1 MMKAVLKIVCS
12 LGAVTLLSLNVFAG
26 QNNTLFLGKLDLRAK
41 SPIKELSQISTDL
54 ASADNPHFFDR
65 NHLYFTQVLPTSNQP
80 VADVF
85 VWNLSKNSTRG
96 IARLSKD
103 QLTAA
108 SAPKEVGFLLIRE
121 KDNDQIELR
130 AIDVNGNPE
139 TYLVQNGE
147 GVPTSI
153 NTYQFEKS
161 NWYLY
166 TQNRQQNELKS
177 YNTESKKTIVVSELP
192 QGSEYFSV
200 SATGHLIASD
210 GSKLYQRQ
218 IIAKGEYLQAEGDW
232 SPMSIDSEF
241 CQSGI
246 TKTAISP
253 YGEMIALVC
262 SN

>member
-1 MMKAVLKIVCS
+1 MIKTVLKIVCS
-12 LGAVTLLSLNVFAG
+12 LGAFTLLSLNVFAE

-41 SPIKELSQISTDL
+41 APIKELNQISTDL
-54 ASADNPHFFDR
+54 AIADNPHFFDR
-65 NHLYFTQVLPTSNQP
+65 NHLYYTQVLGISNKQE
-80 VADVF
+80 ADVF
-85 VWNLSKNSTRG
+85 VWDLSKNSMRG
-96 IARLSKD
+96 IARLSKN
-103 QLTAA
+103 QLAAA
-108 SAPKEVGFLLIRE
+108 SAPKDFGFLLVRE

-130 AIDVNGNPE
+130 AINVNGNPE
-139 TYLVQNGE
+139 TYLAQNGE

-153 NTYQFEKS
+153 NTHQFEKS

-166 TQNRQQNELKS
+166 AQNQQQNELKA
-177 YNTESKKTIVVSELP
+177 YNTKSKKTIVVSELP

-232 SPMSIDSEF
+232 SPMIIESEF

-253 YGEMIALVC
+253 YGETIALIC